1 MRIAFVGAGRLGSG
15 LARAFGQAGVE
26 VVAVASRTS
35 GAAQALAHDVPG
47 ARAVPPQEAVAL
59 ADIVFLSVPDDAIA
73 PVAAGLR
80 WGPGK
85 ACVHCSGVGELD
97 LLRKAA
103 DEGARIGGFHPL
115 RMFARPGE
123 PVASLDGAAVAIA
136 GAEPLATELEGLARA
151 IGGRPFRLPPG
162 SRALYHASANFVGS
176 FVIALVQEA
185 LELWRRLGVPEDQ
198 ALAALLPLA
207 RGTLDNVEAFGPAGG
222 LGSAVARGDLGTIRK
237 HLAALAAVENQVA
250 PGSLELYRLLSLRTV
265 PLGLAKGTLAPE
277 AARALEALLSRPGV

>member
-15 LARAFGQAGVE
+15 LARAFSRAGAE
-26 VVAVASRTS
+26 VVAVSSRTP
-35 GAAQALAHDVPG
+35 GAAQALARDLQG
-47 ARAVPPQEAVAL
+47 ARAVPAQEAVAL
-59 ADIVFLSVPDDAIA
+59 ADLVFLSVPDDAIET
-73 PVAAGLR
+73 VAAGLD

-85 ACVHCSGVGELD
+85 ACVHCSGAGELD

-103 DEGARIGGFHPL
+103 GDGAAVGGFHPL

-123 PVASLDGAAVAIA
+123 AVASLDGAAVAIA
-136 GAEPLATELEGLARA
+136 GAEPLATELERLARA

-162 SRALYHASANFVGS
+162 SRALYHASANFVGA

-185 LELWRRLGVPEDQ
+185 LDLWTLLGVPEQQ

-222 LGSAVARGDLGTIRK
+222 LGSAVARGDAGTVRK
-237 HLAALAAVENQVA
+237 HLAALAAQA

-265 PLGLAKGTLAPE
+265 PLGLAKGTLSPE

>member
-15 LARAFGQAGVE
+15 LARAFGRAGVQ
-26 VVAVASRTS
+26 VVAVSSRS
-35 GAAQALAHDVPG
+35 PAAAEALARDVSG
-47 ARAVPPQEAVAL
+47 ARAVPAQEAVAL
-59 ADIVFLSVPDDAIA
+59 ADIVFLSVPDDAIE

-80 WGPGK
+80 WAPGK
-85 ACVHCSGVGELD
+85 ACVHCSGAGELD

-103 DEGARIGGFHPL
+103 GEGAAIGGFHPL

-123 PVASLDGAAVAIA
+123 AVASLDGAGVAIA
-136 GAEPLATELEGLARA
+136 GSEPLAAELERLART

-162 SRALYHASANFVGS
+162 SRALYHASANFVGG

-185 LELWRRLGVPEDQ
+185 LDLWKRLGIPEEQ

-222 LGSAVARGDLGTIRK
+222 LGSAVARGDVGTIRK
-237 HLAALAAVENQVA
+237 HLDALAEQA
-250 PGSLELYRLLSLRTV
+250 PASLELYRLLSLRTL
-265 PLGLAKGTLAPE
+265 PLGLAKGTLSPE